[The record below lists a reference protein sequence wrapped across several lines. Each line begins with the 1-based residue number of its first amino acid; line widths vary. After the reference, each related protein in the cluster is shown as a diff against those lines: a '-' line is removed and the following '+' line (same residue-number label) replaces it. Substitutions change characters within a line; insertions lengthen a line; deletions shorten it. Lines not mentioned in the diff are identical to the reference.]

1 MITSLIKQGR
11 IIYDK
16 EHDLLCDSQQSA
28 ENPDYAII
36 TCFWVL
42 LDFKKGVVYH
52 TSGEFPIKLN
62 FFSQD
67 EQYEIIYIGEEQEA
81 LINHVME
88 SIPSHGSKRLIVLES
103 ESQAAKITI
112 DDVAA
117 YCLVNESGAVSYYMK
132 VGYYDANTPTIY
144 QRLENWKG
152 SCKTDEYR
160 LRSEGH

>member
-1 MITSLIKQGR
+1 MLYT
-11 IIYDK
+11 Y
-16 EHDLLCDSQQSA
+16 
-28 ENPDYAII
+28 
-36 TCFWVL
+36 
-42 LDFKKGVVYH
+42 

-117 YCLVNESGAVSYYMK
+117 YCLVNESGAVSYYMRK
-132 VGYYDANTPTIY
+132 
-144 QRLENWKG
+144 
-152 SCKTDEYR
+152 
-160 LRSEGH
+160 

>member
-1 MITSLIKQGR
+1 MSRRYAAYHLQLFSRHEQSIKSLITSLIKQGR

-117 YCLVNESGAVSYYMK
+117 YCLVNESGAVSYYMRK
-132 VGYYDANTPTIY
+132 
-144 QRLENWKG
+144 
-152 SCKTDEYR
+152 
-160 LRSEGH
+160 

>member
-1 MITSLIKQGR
+1 MRLLFEELQLRHIRTESLQVDVCAGVP
-11 IIYDK
+11 
-16 EHDLLCDSQQSA
+16 LADSVDPG
-28 ENPDYAII
+28 E
-36 TCFWVL
+36 TLFVC
-42 LDFKKGVVYH
+42 GVVEVLRIVDACIC
-52 TSGEFPIKLN
+52 SCQGKLN

-117 YCLVNESGAVSYYMK
+117 YCLVNESGAVSYYMRK
-132 VGYYDANTPTIY
+132 
-144 QRLENWKG
+144 
-152 SCKTDEYR
+152 
-160 LRSEGH
+160 

>member
-1 MITSLIKQGR
+1 MLLIRQT
-11 IIYDK
+11 
-16 EHDLLCDSQQSA
+16 DSSSFSSFSFSISA
-28 ENPDYAII
+28 
-36 TCFWVL
+36 
-42 LDFKKGVVYH
+42 
-52 TSGEFPIKLN
+52 LN

-117 YCLVNESGAVSYYMK
+117 YCLVNESGAVSYYMRK
-132 VGYYDANTPTIY
+132 
-144 QRLENWKG
+144 
-152 SCKTDEYR
+152 
-160 LRSEGH
+160 